1 VKKLRLQKL
10 REEFETTRMK
20 GEAVCQAWSLQ
31 VDWHC
36 QSKVKK
42 WRKAWW
48 W

>member
-1 VKKLRLQKL
+1 
-10 REEFETTRMK
+10 MK
-20 GEAVCQAWSLQ
+20 GEAVCQASLQ